1 MINRRTPTNLA
12 TPTTL
17 PFKGP
22 FTPSAST
29 SVNAGLRP
37 STRVDG
43 RRRPSTRVYADM
55 EHMLKSVRVHTKRVY
70 VRRRPLTDVNARR
83 RTYVRL
89 RRVDHP
95 MTSDLV
101 ARDKVMNIQ
110 FIK

>member
-1 MINRRTPTNLA
+1 MIN
-12 TPTTL
+12 TL
-17 PFKGP
+17 YFRFCIERLKAHSHQARLRPC
-22 FTPSAST
+22 T
-29 SVNAGLRP
+29 SVDARLRP

-43 RRRPSTRVYADM
+43 RKRPTTRVYADM

-70 VRRRPLTDVNARR
+70 VR
-83 RTYVRL
+83 L

-95 MTSDLV
+95 MASDLV